1 VTLAPE
7 DNALRSMLAEA
18 ELAPLVPAVAQ
29 LTGDYTLLR
38 EDLRPDP
45 ALVLEPEGGLTEDQ
59 LAEIRELLFG
69 ALSRW
74 REAGSPPAPDPT
86 DDELR
91 RLMAYLITDDGL
103 VAEYFSVLRE
113 ELAIGGAD
121 LRAPDWHKDDIAPDT
136 PFTVAIVG
144 AGMSG
149 LLAAHRLEQA
159 GVPFV
164 IFDKNADVGGT
175 WFENSYPGCR
185 VDVANHLYSYS
196 FTQHEWPQHFSDR
209 AALLDYFRQCADDYG
224 LRPHIR
230 FETEVLD
237 ATFEDETSTWQV
249 RTQAADGTT
258 ETQTFQAVISAV
270 GQLNRPHMP
279 EIPGLDDFAGPAFH
293 SARWDH
299 GVDLHGKRVAVI
311 GTGASGAQLI
321 PVVAEQ
327 AGHLTIFQRTA
338 NWLFDTPE
346 YHDDLPA
353 GHRRLLDDVS
363 SYQQWSR
370 LWLFWRTHEGLL
382 PAARVDPAWDGPPE
396 LSVSEGNEMVRQLL
410 TEYLSTQFADHPELL
425 DKVIPDYPPIAK
437 RILRDNGIWVR
448 TLTRDDVELVTEP
461 IERITASGVVTADG
475 VEHEVDVI
483 VYGTGFHAS
492 KFLTPMRVTGRGGA
506 DLHERWDGDARA
518 YLGVTVPDF
527 PNLFCLYGPN
537 TNIVINGSI
546 TYFSEC
552 GTDYILGCVRAL
564 LEGGHRTLDIRRDVH
579 DAFNEQVDAENMQMA
594 WGVSTVNSW
603 YKNANGRVAQNWP
616 FSLLEYWQR
625 TRAPDPADYVWH

>member
-1 VTLAPE
+1 MTFAP
-7 DNALRSMLAEA
+7 DNTALRSMLADA
-18 ELAPLVPAVAQ
+18 EIAPLVPAVAE
-29 LTGDYTLLR
+29 LTGEYDLLR

-45 ALVLEPEGGLTEDQ
+45 LLVLEPEGGLTEDQ

-74 REAGSPPAPDPT
+74 RDAGSPPAPDAT

-237 ATFEDETSTWQV
+237 ATFDEDTSTWQV
-249 RTQAADGTT
+249 RTRAADGTT
-258 ETQTFQAVISAV
+258 ETSDVPGRDQRGRPAQPPAPARDPGPRRLRRPGVPLGALGSRRRPARQA
-270 GQLNRPHMP
+270 R
-279 EIPGLDDFAGPAFH
+279 
-293 SARWDH
+293 R
-299 GVDLHGKRVAVI
+299 
-311 GTGASGAQLI
+311 
-321 PVVAEQ
+321 
-327 AGHLTIFQRTA
+327 
-338 NWLFDTPE
+338 
-346 YHDDLPA
+346 
-353 GHRRLLDDVS
+353 GHRHRR
-363 SYQQWSR
+363 QR
-370 LWLFWRTHEGLL
+370 C
-382 PAARVDPAWDGPPE
+382 PVDPDRRRAG
-396 LSVSEGNEMVRQLL
+396 
-410 TEYLSTQFADHPELL
+410 A
-425 DKVIPDYPPIAK
+425 
-437 RILRDNGIWVR
+437 
-448 TLTRDDVELVTEP
+448 
-461 IERITASGVVTADG
+461 
-475 VEHEVDVI
+475 EH
-483 VYGTGFHAS
+483 
-492 KFLTPMRVTGRGGA
+492 
-506 DLHERWDGDARA
+506 
-518 YLGVTVPDF
+518 
-527 PNLFCLYGPN
+527 
-537 TNIVINGSI
+537 
-546 TYFSEC
+546 
-552 GTDYILGCVRAL
+552 
-564 LEGGHRTLDIRRDVH
+564 
-579 DAFNEQVDAENMQMA
+579 
-594 WGVSTVNSW
+594 
-603 YKNANGRVAQNWP
+603 
-616 FSLLEYWQR
+616 
-625 TRAPDPADYVWH
+625 